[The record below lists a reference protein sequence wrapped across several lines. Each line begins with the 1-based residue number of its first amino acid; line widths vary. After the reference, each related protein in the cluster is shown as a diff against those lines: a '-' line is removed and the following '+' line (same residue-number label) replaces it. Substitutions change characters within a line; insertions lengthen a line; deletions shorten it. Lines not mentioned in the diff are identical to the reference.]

1 MIAEAVRRSALAD
14 YAGRFAAVS
23 AATGAELAIRE
34 LSFVSQMNLRA
45 DPNDSAVMQG
55 IAAALGFPLP
65 TVPNTVGLWEDRRAL
80 WLSPDEWLIVG
91 AGGQQDALEQTLRSG
106 LNGGFGSVVDVSAN
120 RTLLEIRGARARE
133 LLGHGVPVDL
143 DARTFGPG
151 RCAQTMLAK
160 AQVVIERRDES
171 AFVIYVRT
179 SFAVYVA
186 SWLLDALAE

>member
-14 YAGRFAAVS
+14 YAERFAAVS
-23 AATGAELAIRE
+23 AATGAELAISE

-45 DPNDSAVMQG
+45 DPNDSAVMEG

-120 RTLLEIRGARARE
+120 RTLVEIRGARARE

-151 RCAQTMLAK
+151 HCAQTMLAK

-179 SFAVYVA
+179 SFAVYAA

>member
-23 AATGAELAIRE
+23 AATGADLAIRE

-45 DPNDSAVMQG
+45 DPNDSAVMQR

-133 LLGHGVPVDL
+133 LLGRGVPVDL

-151 RCAQTMLAK
+151 DCAQTMLAK

-171 AFVIYVRT
+171 GFVIYVRT